1 MRPQTTL
8 VSMTD
13 ARADLLLTVADA
25 LQTGLPLHPL
35 VARDAAQAFRDLAG
49 QHARRADV
57 LRERAERPVGVTW

>member
-1 MRPQTTL
+1 M

-35 VARDAAQAFRDLAG
+35 VARDAAQAFRDLADE
-49 QHARRADV
+49 HLRKRAS
-57 LRERAERPVGVTW
+57 RQRSERPVGVTW